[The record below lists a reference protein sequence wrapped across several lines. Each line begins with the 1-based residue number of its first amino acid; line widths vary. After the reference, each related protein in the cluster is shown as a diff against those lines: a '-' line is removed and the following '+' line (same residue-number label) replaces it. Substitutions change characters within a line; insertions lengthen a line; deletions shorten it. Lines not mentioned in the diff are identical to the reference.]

1 MTEHKHCGTPLCCGL
16 CDTANIVVGDTPPL
30 HTQKELEKQ
39 YAGQTNEQ
47 VYKAVDETTQS
58 RSST

>member
-1 MTEHKHCGTPLCCGL
+1 MTEHKHCGTDKCCGL

-39 YAGQTNEQ
+39 YASSPEEQ
-47 VYKAVDETTQS
+47 KIYDKRRTDY
-58 RSST
+58 